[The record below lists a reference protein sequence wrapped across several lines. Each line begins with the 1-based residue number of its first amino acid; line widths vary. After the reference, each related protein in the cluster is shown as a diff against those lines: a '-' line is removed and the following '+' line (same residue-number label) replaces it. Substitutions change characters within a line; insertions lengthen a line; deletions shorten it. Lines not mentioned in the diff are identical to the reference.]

1 MENTP
6 RITRICAPASARTQH
21 TRPTPV
27 TGAHTHLPTKQLLVG
42 KQRGRLSLGLRCRL
56 QLLCTQHLLPR
67 SPRSLL
73 PMCAFRRA
81 HVQIHARKRAR
92 AHTHT
97 HARAPA
103 HTRTHARTHTH
114 THTHTHLLTP
124 QLHPHAETSTVE
136 LHAAAR
142 VAHSHQRGVGRVH
155 EWEVVDAEVCQ
166 LPAYAS
172 WANICRGVGT
182 QFERLQSR
190 QAGHL
195 ACAAIIEPW

>member
-1 MENTP
+1 MRSLPQAHAHSTHVP
-6 RITRICAPASARTQH
+6 HRSQARTRTSLRSSSLLASSAAASAS
-21 TRPTPV
+21 
-27 TGAHTHLPTKQLLVG
+27 A
-42 KQRGRLSLGLRCRL
+42 
-56 QLLCTQHLLPR
+56 
-67 SPRSLL
+67 
-73 PMCAFRRA
+73 CAAASSCF
-81 HVQIHARKRAR
+81 ARNTCSRAR
-92 AHTHT
+92 RVVSCPCVHSDARTCRFTHENGR
-97 HARAPA
+97 ART
-103 HTRTHARTHTH
+103 HTRTHARPPAH